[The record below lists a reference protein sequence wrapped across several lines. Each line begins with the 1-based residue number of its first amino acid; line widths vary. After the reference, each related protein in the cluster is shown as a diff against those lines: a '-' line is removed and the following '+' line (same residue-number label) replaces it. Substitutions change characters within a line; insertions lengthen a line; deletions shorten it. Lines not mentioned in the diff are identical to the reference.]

1 MIILV
6 SRQDTSTAG
15 DIRSVSHDSN
25 LRIVDIDGVIPTL
38 RNILKITGRA
48 WPLPVFPP
56 LVLLPHLVSYRHNRI

>member
-1 MIILV
+1 MSILV

-25 LRIVDIDGVIPTL
+25 LRIVDIDGVILIL

-48 WPLPVFPP
+48 
-56 LVLLPHLVSYRHNRI
+56 

>member
-15 DIRSVSHDSN
+15 DIRSVIHVSN
-25 LRIVDIDGVIPTL
+25 LRIVDIDGVILTL

-48 WPLPVFPP
+48 
-56 LVLLPHLVSYRHNRI
+56 

>member
-15 DIRSVSHDSN
+15 DIRSVSHHSN
-25 LRIVDIDGVIPTL
+25 LRIVDIDGVILTL

-48 WPLPVFPP
+48 
-56 LVLLPHLVSYRHNRI
+56 